1 MSSDQ
6 CLRIPIRVSG
16 QPVQDASQALKLHS
30 IQKKVTQIV
39 WDLLTSNAVIRW
51 LWRQR
56 RVKHKPSN
64 IKYGAR
70 MDRVFERKRGH
81 SGHDVISCQRETRWR
96 ILCIVYVG
104 NRTTQL
110 SLWFSAILAKN
121 GTTEGRY
128 LYFLAV
134 GCTSTLKR
142 WLNCFFFLSCV
153 SIEEHQASDIE
164 RYHCPDCALLH
175 GPLTRKWKSSLLS
188 LWLNKRRM
196 NAQGQ

>member
-1 MSSDQ
+1 M
-6 CLRIPIRVSG
+6 
-16 QPVQDASQALKLHS
+16 
-30 IQKKVTQIV
+30 
-39 WDLLTSNAVIRW
+39 WDLLTSNAMISW

-56 RVKHKPSN
+56 RVRQAIKF
-64 IKYGAR
+64 KYGAR
-70 MDRVFERKRGH
+70 KDRVFERKRGH
-81 SGHDVISCQRETRWR
+81 SGHDVISCQSETTWR

-110 SLWFSAILAKN
+110 NLWFSAILAKN
-121 GTTEGRY
+121 GITEGRY

-134 GCTSTLKR
+134 GCSSTLKR
-142 WLNCFFFLSCV
+142 WLNWFFFSCV
-153 SIEEHQASDIE
+153 GIEEHQASDIE

-175 GPLTRKWKSSLLS
+175 GPLTCKWMSSLLS